1 MKCLPYIL
9 FENYICIL
17 VSEMARPG
25 NQHCANCIGTLS
37 FTMSQTLT
45 SVPADRGF
53 SKEMAD
59 QWFWGQA
66 VVASGA
72 EPLVERGGEA
82 SRKLGSGTELQKLNT
97 GMTI

>member
-1 MKCLPYIL
+1 
-9 FENYICIL
+9 
-17 VSEMARPG
+17 
-25 NQHCANCIGTLS
+25 
-37 FTMSQTLT
+37 MSQTLT

-72 EPLVERGGEA
+72 EPLVQRGGEA